1 VGPGNYEH
9 VGKSQS
15 ALITIDPIIS
25 PPHPHVIARRHVQVW
40 GCEVLS
46 RLGGGAVAAIT
57 AAGGVQVSPK
67 RLLDESPW
75 LQFTSEC
82 QRF

>member
-1 VGPGNYEH
+1 
-9 VGKSQS
+9 
-15 ALITIDPIIS
+15 
-25 PPHPHVIARRHVQVW
+25 VQVW